1 MKKRKNVKTL
11 CLIVV
16 MFVFCLIAL
25 NSCGNSYG
33 QKTLYLEDNS
43 SSGSGCFSSNSSS
56 KTKSEWLVDQIT
68 VGRDSARI
76 QLIKDENKEIE
87 DANSRIIEIN
97 DLIASGEG
105 DETALTTEK
114 NTLESNIATSNEMLK
129 DYYIQNLQDLIDS
142 YVNFNAIAKSNDES
156 EINEHYL
163 VCILKNDI
171 TDYQSY
177 IANVTTFDVS
187 SIDTV
192 KSTLNGTNGCVDV
205 KNKKAANEALDN
217 VSTVTD
223 AYLIGALFMINA
235 ENRFTELEPIR
246 FNAFKDGKFNF
257 GVFMGH
263 LWNNLF
269 IFPIGWLLFALSKL
283 CGGYY
288 VVGLLITTLLIRTLG
303 WPIYAK
309 SNDMSA
315 KMGELQPELQKI
327 QEKYAGRTDQ
337 ESQRMMQMEQAKLY
351 KDNKIGIGGCLM
363 PFLQFPIFM
372 AVYRAISRLPY
383 TKVIVGTNYTLTWA
397 TQLKSNVLGVDLFA
411 DRSGGGD
418 GQLIGILVL
427 LVLVVGT
434 QVASQLLTQH
444 NQKKMNDK
452 KQEDIPE
459 YRRQAYNQSQNQS
472 QKSMKLMLWFMIFMM
487 GTFVWSSKAGLGFYW
502 LIGNLYSMVQMVINS
517 KKNEKNLEKK
527 RQEKGIY
534 TVKTK

>member
-1 MKKRKNVKTL
+1 MKKKTNNKTL
-11 CLIVV
+11 LLIVA
-16 MFVFCLIAL
+16 MFVFCLITL
-25 NSCGNSYG
+25 GSCGNSYG
-33 QKTLYLEDNS
+33 QKTLYLADNS
-43 SSGSGCFSSNSSS
+43 SSGSGCFGGNSNSKS
-56 KTKSEWLVDQIT
+56 KSEWLVEQIT
-68 VGRDSARI
+68 VGRDSTRI
-76 QLIKDENKEIE
+76 QLIKDENKTIE
-87 DANSRIIEIN
+87 DANTRIAEIN
-97 DLIASGEG
+97 GLLEAGGS
-105 DETALTTEK
+105 DEAALTTEK
-114 NTLESNIATSNEMLK
+114 NTLEANIETSNAMLK
-129 DYYIQNLQDLIDS
+129 DYYVENLRELISS
-142 YVNFNAIAKSNDES
+142 YVNFNAIAKSNEEDKIS
-156 EINEHYL
+156 ENYL
-163 VCILKNDI
+163 VCIIKNDI
-171 TDYQSY
+171 VDYQGY
-177 IANVTTFDVS
+177 INNVTTYDIS
-187 SIDTV
+187 SIDNV

-217 VSTVTD
+217 VSTATD
-223 AYLIGALFMINA
+223 AYLIAALFMINA
-235 ENRFTELEPIR
+235 ENRFLELEPIR
-246 FNAFKDGKFNF
+246 FNAYKDGKFNF

-269 IFPIGWLLFALSKL
+269 IFPIGWLLFSLSKL

-288 VVGLLITTLLIRTLG
+288 VIGLIITTLLIRTLG

-351 KDNKIGIGGCLM
+351 KDNKIGLGGCLM

-372 AVYRAISRLPY
+372 AVYRGISRLPY
-383 TKVIVGTNYTLTWA
+383 TREIAGTNYTLTWA
-397 TQLKSNVLGVDLFA
+397 TQLKSTALGIDLFA
-411 DRSGGGD
+411 DRSGGGER
-418 GQLIGILVL
+418 QLIGILVL

-434 QVASQLLTQH
+434 QIVSQLLTQH

-459 YRRQAYNQSQNQS
+459 YRRQAYNQTQNQS

-502 LIGNLYSMVQMVINS
+502 LIGNLYSMVQMVINA